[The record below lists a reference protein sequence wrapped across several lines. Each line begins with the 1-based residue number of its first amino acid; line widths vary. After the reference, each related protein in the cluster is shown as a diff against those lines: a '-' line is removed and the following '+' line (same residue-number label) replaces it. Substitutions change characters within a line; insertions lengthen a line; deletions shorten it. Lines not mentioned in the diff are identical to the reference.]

1 MWARLLR
8 DKKSINKKPHFICNH
23 IAFSKRSARSV
34 PVSCG
39 SARSA
44 RTVSTPFS
52 WQAHVIE
59 ESVFILVFTLFWPLW
74 QQKLFILITI
84 DRTNHKTRRTRKI
97 MWQITIMSIEKECCN
112 VHELPASVWL
122 ATSVSADWINQK
134 HWSWTQRCVCTFLH
148 IFRSKKSWM
157 YWMDSSTRM

>member
-84 DRTNHKTRRTRKI
+84 DRTNHKTRRTRK
-97 MWQITIMSIEKECCN
+97 
-112 VHELPASVWL
+112 
-122 ATSVSADWINQK
+122 TSVANYHHEHRKRMLQCPWAPGLGMTCYKRLGWLNKPTRSIRILDTSVRLHLLAHLSIQEKLDVLDGSA
-134 HWSWTQRCVCTFLH
+134 
-148 IFRSKKSWM
+148 
-157 YWMDSSTRM
+157 